1 VVTTVAT
8 TKAVDLTIPLGAVEN
23 RKESDDSD
31 GAQQRKKD
39 ALTQDY
45 LDTVR
50 KTLLLANLTEL
61 MAAFV

>member
-39 ALTQDY
+39 VPDPRLSRY
-45 LDTVR
+45 G
-50 KTLLLANLTEL
+50 
-61 MAAFV
+61 